1 VCFLEY
7 VFNGF
12 LLRCVS
18 IFSEK
23 PQKITMYREVD
34 TFNSDEILSASND
47 TLQAEAFL
55 PDLEVHVCELHRV
68 GSTTLD
74 DVLFPRLIC

>member
-1 VCFLEY
+1 
-7 VFNGF
+7 
-12 LLRCVS
+12 
-18 IFSEK
+18 
-23 PQKITMYREVD
+23 MYREVD